1 MRQYTAPASPVRYDP
16 VMINSQQQAPSENP
30 TSLKEY
36 ETQVLAMAVP
46 LADEG
51 DDLQLDF
58 SAKNHAF
65 SLDNVSYI
73 THKEN
78 GQHSPTNS
86 DATTAVVGTL
96 QRNNNNNTKNN
107 NNLNI
112 NNRQNTLNRTLEMNR
127 NNYLN
132 PLVSGGGGNG
142 TVPGTLTLGR
152 IKSER
157 NNYINGYGDTL
168 NRNNLTMA
176 QNNTFNTLGRNQ
188 RNINHVAA

>member
-1 MRQYTAPASPVRYDP
+1 M
-16 VMINSQQQAPSENP
+16 PSAWTTLA
-30 TSLKEY
+30 TSLTRKTVCKTGMSTALIHSLSIFSRRY
-36 ETQVLAMAVP
+36 CLAFA
-46 LADEG
+46 L
-51 DDLQLDF
+51 
-58 SAKNHAF
+58 
-65 SLDNVSYI
+65 
-73 THKEN
+73 

-112 NNRQNTLNRTLEMNR
+112 NNRQNTLNRNLEMNR

-132 PLVSGGGGNG
+132 PLGSVSNG

-157 NNYINGYGDTL
+157 NNYING
-168 NRNNLTMA
+168 
-176 QNNTFNTLGRNQ
+176 
-188 RNINHVAA
+188 